1 LATSLLNIAHQ
12 GYNTL
17 VNVQGRP

>member
-1 LATSLLNIAHQ
+1 MQ

-17 VNVQGRP
+17 VGNRKYC